1 MAVST
6 TKKNYN
12 STNLISKDRLL
23 LTFAHILA
31 TADSDEQALSD
42 MYEATLFE
50 QEVTYDMLNEI
61 KIRRDALPL
70 IEKAAK
76 GNTDTTVY
84 HIPLDTIEAI
94 EETHFLFKER
104 LHLINAEI
112 VKEDNGISIK
122 RNC

>member
-94 EETHFLFKER
+94 EEPYIFFKER

>member
-1 MAVST
+1 MAVAK

-50 QEVTYDMLNEI
+50 QEVTFDMLNEI

-76 GNTDTTVY
+76 GNTDTTIY
-84 HIPLDTIEAI
+84 HISLDTIEAI
-94 EETHFLFKER
+94 EETYFLFKER

-112 VKEDNGISIK
+112 VKENNGISIK

>member
-1 MAVST
+1 MAVAK

-94 EETHFLFKER
+94 EETYIFFKER

>member
-23 LTFAHILA
+23 LIFAHILA

-94 EETHFLFKER
+94 EETYIFFKER

>member
-1 MAVST
+1 MT
-6 TKKNYN
+6 TPKTGKSYN

-31 TADSDEQALSD
+31 TAESDEQALSD

-50 QEVTYDMLNEI
+50 QEVTFDMLNEI
-61 KIRRDALPL
+61 KRRRDALPL

-84 HIPLDTIEAI
+84 HIPLETIEDI
-94 EETHFLFKER
+94 DETYLLFKER
-104 LHLINAEI
+104 LHLPNAEI
-112 VKEDNGISIK
+112 IKEDNGIAIK
-122 RNC
+122 KNR